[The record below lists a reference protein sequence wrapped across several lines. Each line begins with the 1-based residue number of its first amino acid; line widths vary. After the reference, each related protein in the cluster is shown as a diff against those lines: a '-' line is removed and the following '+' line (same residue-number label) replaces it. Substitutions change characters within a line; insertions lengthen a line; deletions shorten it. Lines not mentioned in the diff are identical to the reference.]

1 MGFEH
6 SDEGSQSLLF
16 QNLEGARH
24 QIPTTEN
31 ENGMMGKREGW
42 AILVEPMAREVE
54 A

>member
-6 SDEGSQSLLF
+6 SDEGSQPLLS

-31 ENGMMGKREGW
+31 DLMGQREGW
-42 AILVEPMAREVE
+42 VMLVEPMAREVE
-54 A
+54 E